1 MNRSDDLDFGLAP
14 YPLWDLGIPRNLG
27 TLERWNLNVRQPPTL
42 KEINGWRLG
51 LSLFLLAQE
60 HIESPSSSIQP
71 RG

>member
-1 MNRSDDLDFGLAP
+1 MTWTLGW
-14 YPLWDLGIPRNLG
+14 PLTHSGILEFRG
-27 TLERWNLNVRQPPTL
+27 TLERWKRWNLNVRQAPTL
-42 KEINGWRLG
+42 KEISGWRLR